1 MPRLRGCGDILAPPA
16 LERKHILAKGS
27 ECRNLLIFSHQLAQT
42 SKEKKILRN
51 GGQMQ
56 EGAQTVEGN

>member
-1 MPRLRGCGDILAPPA
+1 LAPPA